1 MSTAKPTN
9 QLGVGGNTN
18 TRSVVYEAKKLMLE
32 QETIEVY
39 SGTYGAQTVAQ
50 ACEQLVRLNYVT
62 VTDTRSETNIVDGN
76 RRIKFVM
83 GLKKTADFQKLYD
96 ENEANRKAK
105 QEERAEK
112 EAKATPTTT
121 TPKA

>member
-1 MSTAKPTN
+1 MTTTPSN

-18 TRSVVYEAKKLMLE
+18 TRSVVYEAKKLLLE
-32 QETIEVY
+32 QESIEVY

-62 VTDTRSETNIVDGN
+62 ITDVRSETNILEGN

-83 GLKKTADFQKLYD
+83 RIKKTADFQKLYD

-105 QEERAEK
+105 QEEREK
-112 EAKATPTTT
+112 QNATP
-121 TPKA
+121 KN

>member
-1 MSTAKPTN
+1 MTTKPTN

-50 ACEQLVRLNYVT
+50 ACEQLVRLKYVT
-62 VTDTRSETNIVDGN
+62 ITDTRSETNIVEGN

-83 GLKKTADFQKLYD
+83 GLKKTAEFQTLYD

-105 QEERAEK
+105 QEERAK
-112 EAKATPTTT
+112 QEAQKPATT
-121 TPKA
+121 TPQA

>member
-1 MSTAKPTN
+1 MTTKPTN

-32 QETIEVY
+32 QDTIEVY

-62 VTDTRSETNIVDGN
+62 VTDTRSETNIVEGH

-105 QEERAEK
+105 QEERAK
-112 EAKATPTTT
+112 QEANKPATT

>member
-1 MSTAKPTN
+1 MTTKPTN

-62 VTDTRSETNIVDGN
+62 VTDTRSETNIVEGN

-83 GLKKTADFQKLYD
+83 GLKKTSDFQKLYD

-105 QEERAEK
+105 QEERAK
-112 EAKATPTTT
+112 QEAQQTPTTT
-121 TPKA
+121 PQA

>member
-1 MSTAKPTN
+1 MTTKPTN

-32 QETIEVY
+32 QDTIEVY

-62 VTDTRSETNIVDGN
+62 VTDTRSETNIVEGN

-105 QEERAEK
+105 QEERAK
-112 EAKATPTTT
+112 QEANKPATT

>member
-1 MSTAKPTN
+1 MTTKPTN

-62 VTDTRSETNIVDGN
+62 VTDTRSETNIVEGN

-83 GLKKTADFQKLYD
+83 ALKKTADFQKLYD

-105 QEERAEK
+105 QEERAAK
-112 EAKATPTTT
+112 EAQA

>member
-1 MSTAKPTN
+1 MTTRPSN

-18 TRSVVYEAKKLMLE
+18 TRSVVYEAKKLLLE
-32 QETIEVY
+32 QESIEVY

-62 VTDTRSETNIVDGN
+62 ITDVRSETNIVEGN

-83 GLKKTADFQKLYD
+83 GLKKTSDFQKLYD

-105 QEERAEK
+105 QEERAK
-112 EAKATPTTT
+112 QNPTPT
-121 TPKA
+121 PQAWLW